1 MPLHPTP
8 WNTLDGAVLNFID
21 HYDKAVRYRRL
32 HYLLIPPPV
41 SPQEIQSQGNTTSFV
56 GSKPRS
62 RVRWPSSRD
71 EDEDGAKKVMT
82 KTHISGISPTATRM
96 PNHPPT
102 ALSYE
107 AVQSTQLSK
116 LSWTPGAPK
125 MSGGRFPSEGASPSS
140 QSKNSSFN
148 KISEQ
153 DHENSRQ
160 SVMNKHLADF
170 QQICKHLR
178 KMSVGDLDPMTVDID
193 DTCLSTFD
201 VLALDQQKQQGEE
214 EKRAIDSNR
223 NMLGREVS
231 LPKLA
236 KPRTTKLRLK
246 GRSRRYPEWI
256 YLEYDKS
263 FRTDRCYRITLQFLV
278 CSGATIQDFCVG
290 LNKLCKRGNTVMMQ
304 VPEYT
309 HPHRS
314 PYIHAFFVPLHLPL
328 PLAKDAA
335 LTALVQD
342 AIIFR
347 YGFVLEA
354 DVEGSLNA
362 RSTSLSQPIDPALA
376 QGLKGKNVVPHFRG
390 HHQSASSLDVDLALA
405 ETQRWAGRQ
414 YLHRS
419 GTVFVRILRD
429 GLLWIPN
436 RMTETR
442 EKWGDAEGLF
452 IEFREFC
459 KCLQTCYGVVREVIE
474 KAMDAA
480 VLNVET
486 LDSNS

>member
-1 MPLHPTP
+1 MPLQPTP

-32 HYLLIPPPV
+32 HYLLIPPSI
-41 SPQEIQSQGNTTSFV
+41 SPHEIETQDNKSPFV
-56 GSKPRS
+56 GSKLRL
-62 RVRWPSSRD
+62 RVHWPSSRD
-71 EDEDGAKKVMT
+71 EDEDAVQKVTT
-82 KTHISGISPTATRM
+82 KASFSNFSPTAKNLS
-96 PNHPPT
+96 NHPSS
-102 ALSYE
+102 ALSSV
-107 AVQSTQLSK
+107 AVQSAPLSK
-116 LSWTPGAPK
+116 LSWTPGASK
-125 MSGGRFPSEGASPSS
+125 MSGGGPSESIIPSS
-140 QSKNSSFN
+140 QSKYSSFS
-148 KISEQ
+148 KASEQ
-153 DHENSRQ
+153 DHENLRE
-160 SVMNKHLADF
+160 SVMEKHLADF
-170 QQICKHLR
+170 QQICNHLR

-193 DTCLSTFD
+193 DTCLSTFE
-201 VLALDQQKQQGEE
+201 VLTLDQKKQQVEE
-214 EKRAIDSNR
+214 ENSLIDSSR
-223 NMLGREVS
+223 ITSGHGVLLS
-231 LPKLA
+231 KLA

-256 YLEYDKS
+256 YLEYDKKFS
-263 FRTDRCYRITLQFLV
+263 TDRCYRITLQFLV

-290 LNKLCKRGNTVMMQ
+290 LKKLCKRGNTVMMQ

-328 PLAKDAA
+328 PLAKDATLA
-335 LTALVQD
+335 ALVQD

-362 RSTSLSQPIDPALA
+362 RSTSLSQPIDPSLA
-376 QGLKGKNVVPHFRG
+376 QGLKGRRVVPHFGG
-390 HHQSASSLDVDLALA
+390 HHQSASSIDVDLALA
-405 ETQRWAGRQ
+405 ESQRWAGRQ

-459 KCLQTCYGVVREVIE
+459 KCLQACYDIVREVIE
-474 KAMDAA
+474 KAMGAA
-480 VLNVET
+480 VLNADT
-486 LDSNS
+486 HDSDS